1 MRNNIRHMDI
11 SRIIQVGIGPDSS
24 KYSGSSAVVMT
35 VVNSSVVVSSV
46 VVVVVVLKGSN
57 RS

>member
-24 KYSGSSAVVMT
+24 KYSGSSVVMT